1 MNLAQ
6 LRTYVLDRLS
16 IDSTDTAKVTQIDR
30 QLNTEY
36 LRVVAEERLNV
47 TKTTLALVADSQVV
61 DLPDDWTE
69 TLALQRGATVM
80 IPASFEKFAELDA
93 AGTNAGYD
101 APIFYYQESPDR
113 LRVFPTPTTT
123 DPDGLT
129 LWYCARP
136 DAMALDLDI
145 PSQIPEEYH
154 DMLGELVVHRIAMSE
169 EAFDLAQSA
178 KQIADELRGRLI
190 GQMKKRQGPGPRRL
204 RLAVY
209 HGPGL

>member
-1 MNLAQ
+1 
-6 LRTYVLDRLS
+6 
-16 IDSTDTAKVTQIDR
+16 
-30 QLNTEY
+30 
-36 LRVVAEERLNV
+36 
-47 TKTTLALVADSQVV
+47 
-61 DLPDDWTE
+61 
-69 TLALQRGATVM
+69 
-80 IPASFEKFAELDA
+80 
-93 AGTNAGYD
+93 
-101 APIFYYQESPDR
+101 
-113 LRVFPTPTTT
+113 
-123 DPDGLT
+123 
-129 LWYCARP
+129 
-136 DAMALDLDI
+136 MALDLDI

>member
-80 IPASFEKFAELDA
+80 IPASFEKFAALDA
-93 AGTNAGYD
+93 AGTNSGYD

-136 DAMALDLDI
+136 DAMTVDANT
-145 PSQIPEEYH
+145 PVQIPDEYH
-154 DMLGELVVHRIAMSE
+154 DMLAELVVHRIAMSE

-190 GQMKKRQGPGPRRL
+190 GQMRKRQGPGPRRL